1 MNPLLTWTQLAWK
14 TGEMAR
20 DSARVIAS
28 RTHATA
34 DHDEL
39 ILMGCEKGEAALE
52 SMQAMGLPLM
62 RMYQQMAELG
72 LSQMASLLTLFLSFG
87 PTHTATQTAQQQV
100 KMVDEIKRSIV
111 ASTKVAGS
119 GAAVARA
126 AITPVHRRV
135 KANVTRLSKKS
146 RLIQKRK

>member
-28 RTHATA
+28 RTNATA
-34 DHDEL
+34 DRDEV
-39 ILMGCEKGEAALE
+39 ILMGCEKSEAALE
-52 SMQAMGLPLM
+52 SLQAMGPPLM

-72 LSQMASLLTLFLSFG
+72 LSQMTSLLTLLLSLG
-87 PTHTATQTAQQQV
+87 RTRTATQAAQQQV
-100 KMVDEIKRSIV
+100 KLVDDRKRSIV

-119 GAAVARA
+119 GAVVARA
-126 AITPVHRRV
+126 ALTPVHRRV
-135 KANVTRLSKKS
+135 KANVTRLSKKP
-146 RLIQKRK
+146 RLIKKKK